1 MLESL
6 FNKEIKETPRQMFSC
21 EICEI
26 FNNIFFIEHLRW
38 LLLFRDVF
46 RTLLNIYDGAFCE
59 SCQRVLAVNFFRK
72 KAVS

>member
-26 FNNIFFIEHLRW
+26 FKNIFFIEHLRW
-38 LLLFRDVF
+38 LLL
-46 RTLLNIYDGAFCE
+46 TLSNLYE
-59 SCQRVLAVNFFRK
+59 
-72 KAVS
+72 VSGLTKC